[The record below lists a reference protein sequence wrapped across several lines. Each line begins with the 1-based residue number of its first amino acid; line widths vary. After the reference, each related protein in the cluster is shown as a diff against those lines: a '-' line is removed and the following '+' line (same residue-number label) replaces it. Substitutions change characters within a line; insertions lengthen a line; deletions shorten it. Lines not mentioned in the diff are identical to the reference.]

1 MALVNKTTEQHLRRR
16 SDQRHSRTKKQ
27 EEKEGSGLRDQ
38 PMKGKMIMKYTFIDI
53 EAAWDEQL
61 HEAYRQI
68 DPVGAGELMRNGQ
81 QRRRLPCKR
90 VMAAAAF
97 DLELHEDG
105 AISILGL
112 TSWTTHDHGGEREV
126 VANMFEHVRARPA
139 THVVTYSGL
148 AAELPLLTLAAMEHK
163 LVLPPQLRTGV
174 PVFLR
179 PGMWRPHIDL
189 ALELKGQG
197 RDWAHLSEIGLRLG
211 LPGELFTGKA
221 HIAEPNTGE
230 EWQAMRARVS
240 MDCVVT
246 AMIALSF
253 WRANGRIQLDQ
264 VAMLHH
270 VASWCQRN
278 TTSDA
283 YREPLVELRR
293 QTLVQIVE
301 QEAEPV

>member
-1 MALVNKTTEQHLRRR
+1 MV
-16 SDQRHSRTKKQ
+16 
-27 EEKEGSGLRDQ
+27 
-38 PMKGKMIMKYTFIDI
+38 MKYTFIDI

-97 DLELHEDG
+97 DVELHDDG

-112 TSWTTHDHGGEREV
+112 TSWTTHDHGDEREV
-126 VANMFEHVRARPA
+126 VDNLFEHVRARPA

-148 AAELPLLTLAAMEHK
+148 AAELPLLNLTAMEHK

-174 PVFLR
+174 PIFLR

-211 LPGELFTGKA
+211 LPGELFAGKA
-221 HIAEPNTGE
+221 HIEAPTTSE
-230 EWQAMRARVS
+230 EWQAMRSRVA
-240 MDCVVT
+240 MDCVLT
-246 AMIALSF
+246 AMVALSF
-253 WRANGRIQLDQ
+253 WRANGRIKLDQ
-264 VAMLHH
+264 VTMLHH
-270 VASWCQRN
+270 IASWCQRN
-278 TTSDA
+278 ATSDA
-283 YREPLVELRR
+283 YSEPLVKLRR
-293 QTLVQIVE
+293 QCLVQIVE

>member
-1 MALVNKTTEQHLRRR
+1 
-16 SDQRHSRTKKQ
+16 
-27 EEKEGSGLRDQ
+27 
-38 PMKGKMIMKYTFIDI
+38 MKYTFIDI
-53 EAAWDEQL
+53 EAAWDEHL

-112 TSWTTHDHGGEREV
+112 TSWTTHDHGDEREV

-148 AAELPLLTLAAMEHK
+148 AAELPLLNLAAMEHN
-163 LVLPPQLRTGV
+163 LVLPPQLRTGM

-211 LPGELFTGKA
+211 LPGGLFAGKA
-221 HIAEPNTGE
+221 RIEEPTTSE
-230 EWQAMRARVS
+230 EWQAMRSRVA
-240 MDCVVT
+240 MDCVLT
-246 AMIALSF
+246 AMVALAF

-270 VASWCQRN
+270 TASWCQRN
-278 TTSDA
+278 AFTTDVYS
-283 YREPLVELRR
+283 EPLVALRR
-293 QTLVQIVE
+293 QSLVQIVE
-301 QEAEPV
+301 QEAELV